1 MNPTKTNPAG
11 QGGAG
16 VAALEKRHAGNTD
29 YTAYVGRITATQ
41 PGRLSK
47 RYTLAGERLNK
58 ASGGNLQ
65 RGHFERLAVA
75 CPAELAA
82 IVEALTPAQALT
94 AGIAAPPSAP
104 IACRELAAGD
114 VLTRTRQDFYF
125 PAAPGWLVLDYDAPP
140 GQAPMQREELA
151 AMLAKVC
158 PGLVAAPGVAYASAS
173 GHIFTEAGE
182 QLRGAAGWHWWS
194 LVADAAD
201 IPRAGVA
208 LFERLWLAGFGFYLV
223 SESGAL
229 LKRGPID
236 ASVWQ
241 AERLIFAAG
250 ADCGPGLVQRRPPV
264 EILNPEARP
273 LDTRATL
280 PELTQAE
287 RRRLAEIERAEAAK
301 VEPERQRKRAEW
313 AGARLSDF
321 EQRNAATLA
330 GKPPPEAQAIREQA
344 RARFAR
350 VLDSAEL
357 PGDFVIYPEGRAP
370 VTVAEI
376 LAEPERWDG
385 KRCGDPLE
393 PRYRNDSRVAY
404 IATKAAPLI
413 YSHAHGGQRFRLAGG
428 GYGAE
433 LKAAA
438 LRASWERMT
447 PAAWPPMGR
456 KQGSRLVLPI
466 IEAAGLL
473 VGLLT
478 VAPDGAEAIQG
489 RAGLVHIAGPIPAAR
504 VLVCPDWQRGA
515 KVADME
521 PAALVLAAPK
531 PERLAAMATAARN
544 AWPAADVAVIGDEET
559 HAEARAAAIAA
570 GALLAMARLPQ
581 AAHGQRGT
589 A

>member
-1 MNPTKTNPAG
+1 MRPEKTSPAG

-16 VAALEKRHAGNTD
+16 VAALEKRHAGNRD
-29 YTAYVGRITATQ
+29 YTPPACFGRITATQ

-58 ASGGNLQ
+58 APGGNLQ
-65 RGHFERLAVA
+65 RGHFERLAVTG
-75 CPAELAA
+75 PAELAA

-94 AGIAAPPSAP
+94 AGTAAPASAP
-104 IACRELAAGD
+104 IACRKLAAGD

-140 GQAPMQREELA
+140 GQPPMPREELA
-151 AMLAKVC
+151 AMLRKVC
-158 PGLVAAPGVAYASAS
+158 PELVAAPGVGYASAS
-173 GHIFTEAGE
+173 GHIYTQAGE
-182 QLRGAAGWHWWS
+182 QLRGAAGWHWWA
-194 LVADAAD
+194 LVADAVD
-201 IPRAGVA
+201 IPRAGLV
-208 LFERLWLAGFGFYLV
+208 LFERLWLAGCGFYLV

-229 LKRGPID
+229 LKRGPVD
-236 ASVWQ
+236 SSVWQ
-241 AERLIFAAG
+241 PERLIFAAG
-250 ADCGPGLVQRRPPV
+250 ADCGPGLMQRRPPV

-273 LDTRATL
+273 LDTRETL
-280 PELTQAE
+280 PDLTQAE
-287 RRRLAEIERAEAAK
+287 RRRLAEIEQAEAAK

-313 AGARLSDF
+313 AGARLADF

-330 GKPPPEAQAIREQA
+330 SKPPAEAQHIREQA
-344 RARFAR
+344 RARFGR

-357 PGDFVIYPEGRAP
+357 PGDFLIYPEWGAP

-385 KRCGDPLE
+385 RRCADPLE
-393 PRYRNDSRVAY
+393 PGYRNDRRVGH
-404 IATKAAPLI
+404 IATKAEPLI
-413 YSHAHGGQRFRLAGG
+413 YSHAHGGQRFRLAGA

-433 LKAAA
+433 LQAAA

-447 PAAWPPMGR
+447 PAGWPPMGR
-456 KQGSRLVLPI
+456 KQAARLVLPL
-466 IEAAGLL
+466 IEPAGTL
-473 VGLLT
+473 VGLLV

-489 RAGLVHIAGPIPAAR
+489 RAGLVHIAGPIAAGR

-515 KVADME
+515 KVAELE
-521 PAALVLAAPK
+521 PAALVLAAPR

-544 AWPAADVAVIGDEET
+544 AWPGADVAVMGDEET
-559 HAEARAAAIAA
+559 QVEARAAAIAA
-570 GALLAMARLPQ
+570 GALLALARLSNKG
-581 AAHGQRGT
+581 AA